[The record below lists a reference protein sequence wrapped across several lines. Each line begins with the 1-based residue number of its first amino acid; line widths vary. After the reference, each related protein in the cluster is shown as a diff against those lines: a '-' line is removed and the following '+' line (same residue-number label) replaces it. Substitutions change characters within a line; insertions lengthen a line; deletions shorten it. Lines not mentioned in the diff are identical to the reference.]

1 MVGAMNDIASIAA
14 IPTALQSAT
23 SAIQK
28 SHRALE
34 KDANVVARSNAVE
47 SRDTLEALID
57 SRQQLLYTK
66 AAAKLIS
73 AADEI
78 TQSVIDIRA

>member
-1 MVGAMNDIASIAA
+1 MNDIASIAA
-14 IPTALQSAT
+14 IPSALQSAT
-23 SAIQK
+23 IAIQK

-34 KDANVVARSNAVE
+34 KDANIVARSSSVE
-47 SRDTLEALID
+47 SRDTLRALID

-73 AADEI
+73 AADEV
-78 TQSVIDIRA
+78 TRSVIDIRA

>member
-1 MVGAMNDIASIAA
+1 
-14 IPTALQSAT
+14 
-23 SAIQK
+23 
-28 SHRALE
+28 
-34 KDANVVARSNAVE
+34 VE
-47 SRDTLEALID
+47 SRDTLAALID

>member
-1 MVGAMNDIASIAA
+1 MNDIASIAA
-14 IPTALQSAT
+14 IPSALQSAT
-23 SAIQK
+23 GAIQK
-28 SHRALE
+28 SHKALE
-34 KDANVVARSNAVE
+34 KDANVIARSNSVE
-47 SRDTLEALID
+47 SRDTLAALID

>member
-1 MVGAMNDIASIAA
+1 MNDIASIAA

-23 SAIQK
+23 GAIQK
-28 SHRALE
+28 AQKALE
-34 KDANVVARSNAVE
+34 TDADAIARSSSAE

-66 AAAKLIS
+66 AAAKLFS
-73 AADEI
+73 VSDEI
-78 TQSVIDIRA
+78 TQSLIDIRA

>member
-1 MVGAMNDIASIAA
+1 MVRTMNGIASIAA
-14 IPTALQSAT
+14 VPTALQSAT
-23 SAIQK
+23 NAIQK
-28 SHRALE
+28 SHKALE
-34 KDANVVARSNAVE
+34 EAANVVARSGAVE

-66 AAAKLIS
+66 AAAKLIR

-78 TQSVIDIRA
+78 TQSLIDIRA